1 MVALSATAL
10 ELGRLA
16 LAGPADYS
24 QTLFGWRFSGNVA
37 TLVLLV
43 HLAVWLPG
51 AWGLWTRRAWARW
64 LAMAYLGY
72 LLGCFM
78 IWGVRDVRQL
88 GAGWALAWH
97 VALVPSATFAVG
109 FLWQGGRYFE
119 SAAVVDDPLASTTVS
134 EQ

>member
-1 MVALSATAL
+1 VLALVVVALSATVF
-10 ELGRLA
+10 ELGRVA

-24 QTLFGWRFSGNVA
+24 QTLFGWRFSGTVA
-37 TLVLLV
+37 ALALLV

-64 LAMAYLGY
+64 LAMGYLGY

-109 FLWQGGRYFE
+109 FLWQGKRYFGE
-119 SAAVVDDPLASTTVS
+119 GGGA
-134 EQ
+134 

>member
-1 MVALSATAL
+1 MLALVVVALSATVL

-16 LAGPADYS
+16 LGGPADYS

-37 TLVLLV
+37 ALVLLV

-97 VALVPSATFAVG
+97 AALVPSATFAVG
-109 FLWQGGRYFE
+109 FLWQGARYFE
-119 SAAVVDDPLASTTVS
+119 SGAVVEEA
-134 EQ
+134 QQ